1 MFEYITNPWWSA
13 LIVLITQFL
22 FLYLRTKNVLYIT
35 KNQIFLAVTTGALIG
50 LMWLTSVTFSID
62 AIAKMDWQ
70 PIAAY
75 FIGGMIGTYYA
86 MKIKQT
92 K

>member
-13 LIVLITQFL
+13 LIVMITQFL
-22 FLYLRTKNVLYIT
+22 FLYLRTKNVIYIT
-35 KNQIFLAVTTGALIG
+35 NNETFLAVTSGALIG

-62 AIAKMDWQ
+62 AIMKLEWQ
-70 PIAAY
+70 PLLAY

-86 MKIKQT
+86 MKLKKIK
-92 K
+92 